1 MQQEQHVVRLGKRLA
16 SQADRAGRISFAL
29 ETSFD
34 CRLQVATQTY
44 RDPEKHSLTSC
55 DMRPLLK

>member
-1 MQQEQHVVRLGKRLA
+1 MQQEQHIVLFRKCLP

-34 CRLQVATQTY
+34 CRLQVAKL
-44 RDPEKHSLTSC
+44 RHIAI
-55 DMRPLLK
+55 LKSIRSHPRI